1 MKNVYF
7 YTVQMFMALIVF
19 KAKALNA
26 MPAIAK
32 NIGWLIMI
40 AGSWVSPW
48 QSGHLENIKLYSS
61 YDQYAWIF
69 SYAILPNQ
77 KNAIEF

>member
-1 MKNVYF
+1 
-7 YTVQMFMALIVF
+7 MFMALIVF

-48 QSGHLENIKLYSS
+48 
-61 YDQYAWIF
+61 
-69 SYAILPNQ
+69 
-77 KNAIEF
+77 